1 MSAVIVPLPGAAA
14 GPIEQARM
22 EHALTV
28 KHPVS
33 MAGSRVFEVREGV
46 PLADAM
52 DTLALLLATAQ
63 AASYG
68 VATTAESTPENPG
81 VPWATVYLLELAG
94 DLHASIHAGL
104 KQAQEGGL

>member
-1 MSAVIVPLPGAAA
+1 MSPKHHTPNPPVAAPGA
-14 GPIEQARM
+14 P
-22 EHALTV
+22 HAVTV

-33 MAGSRVFEVREGV
+33 MSAGGRVFEVRDGV
-46 PLADAM
+46 PLTDAM

-81 VPWATVYLLELAG
+81 VAWASVYLLELAA

-104 KQAQEGGL
+104 VQAQRGSA